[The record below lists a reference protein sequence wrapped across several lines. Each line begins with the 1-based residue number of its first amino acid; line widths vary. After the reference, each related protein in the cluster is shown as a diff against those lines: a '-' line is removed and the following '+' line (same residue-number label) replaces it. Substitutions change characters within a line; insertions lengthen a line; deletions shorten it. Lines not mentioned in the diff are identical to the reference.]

1 MTLTTRTVPILAL
14 AAALAVPATAVAQ
27 DGARDRARLE
37 AERAQLQR
45 DLQRLD
51 RELARDAQTHA
62 QELARATGEIVRG
75 LAIEAGMLAGRFAGD
90 VVEDVVRDMSADG
103 RFFAQRGV
111 PGLRGDGPEVTDT
124 VSRTVTLGDAGTF
137 ELTNLAGDIT
147 ITATGGDQA
156 VVEAVKRVRNRDEAQ
171 GRAQLDALEVEFTEQ
186 PGRLEVST
194 DFPNDRRLSAEVEFT
209 VRVPAGTRVRVRTV
223 SGGIQLTGIQGEVR
237 AESISGNVTVSDASR
252 IDLLKTVSGTLSLTD
267 AELENGT
274 VSAVSGD
281 VVLSDVR
288 GRSLDAQAVSGRRAR
303 DRRVGER
310 RPRVRGPAAP
320 QRPVRAQPPLGADPD
335 GGRGRH
341 RVRPQR
347 EHVLGQRGVGLPARA
362 AGTPR
367 PRPRPVGARLV
378 RRRLRRA
385 RPPLLQRH
393 HQPGRAIGGRGSR
406 L

>member
-186 PGRLEVST
+186 PGRLEVRT

-288 GRSLDAQAVSGRRAR
+288 GRSLDAQAVSGRISLVNVQSERVTAESVSGDIEFEGPLTRNGRYELSTHSGRIRMAVEGDTGFDLNASTFSGNVESDYPLELRGRR
-303 DRRVGER
+303 DRGLGQS
-310 RPRVRGPAAP
+310 VRGSYGDASA
-320 QRPVRAQPPLGADPD
+320 
-335 GGRGRH
+335 
-341 RVRPQR
+341 
-347 EHVLGQRGVGLPARA
+347 VLDLRSFS
-362 AGTPR
+362 GTISLEER
-367 PRPRPVGARLV
+367 
-378 RRRLRRA
+378 
-385 RPPLLQRH
+385 
-393 HQPGRAIGGRGSR
+393 
-406 L
+406 